1 MDARDVSRT
10 CRFFSV
16 GKSREDALKRYIR
29 GQAGHHKTEDFKSEL
44 LRVLRAHGIEFDEK
58 YVFD

>member
-29 GQAGHHKTEDFKSEL
+29 GQAGRHKTEDFKSEL
-44 LRVLRAHGIEFDEK
+44 LRAHGAEFDEK